1 MPADDTD
8 SQTTMKKNILIFA
21 FLLSPLAFP
30 AVSLALDAESSMASA
45 RELYAS
51 GDWETAKE
59 AYELAYKNSPAGS
72 VARAEAT
79 LELASLLWEQG
90 DYIQAE
96 KQARD
101 ALAQAKALKLDRAIG
116 RLMLTL
122 GHIEASRGKLSQA
135 EATLKICAK
144 SASDSDDAHVA
155 ALCRVS
161 LRFVKQLRGQP
172 VSETEYEKDLTLLRN
187 SGDDMLVGTA
197 LAKTSEGFARAGDYT
212 HALGLLNQA
221 QARFVA
227 GGSVPA
233 QARNRL
239 RRAQVYQEMGRWADA
254 AKDLDGLVLDFK
266 NMRNK
271 PSLVTA
277 YSLSGRQAE
286 QNGDTKAAESFFG
299 TATKVSSTMSNPMLI
314 ANSELAA
321 CEFYARNGNDRAV
334 SLCKSAGT
342 RFEKAGVPDLAA
354 RATIAGARAAHVRGD
369 LKNARE
375 GYVAA
380 VAALETRIYTD
391 SDRKD
396 LATQYV
402 NLCTIEYQLESKGAL
417 TRCRDAIKSLEAV
430 QNRSKEIEGMLGA
443 ANLTA
448 GAAAYKIDN
457 SKDAQKHLQAAV
469 TLLEKVADIERASD
483 AYLRLGRLQYRLKNE
498 AASGSFERA
507 IELSREQPLLAQTTT
522 QAHIQYAQLLMDREK
537 WELAQEQL
545 RPALMAA
552 EAAKEH
558 GTSAWIYSAQA
569 RAELKLGNREAA
581 ISALKSGVI
590 AAKAAGDKELVKS
603 LQENLAKFQK

>member
-8 SQTTMKKNILIFA
+8 SQMTMKKNILITA
-21 FLLSPLAFP
+21 FLWS
-30 AVSLALDAESSMASA
+30 ALVMPCASFAQDVDSAMVSA

-59 AYELAYKNSPAGS
+59 AYEIAYKASPAGS
-72 VARAEAT
+72 VERAEAT

-90 DYIQAE
+90 DYVQAE

-144 SASDSDDAHVA
+144 SATDSDDAHVA

-233 QARNRL
+233 QTRNRL
-239 RRAQVYQEMGRWADA
+239 RRAQVYQEMGRWGDA
-254 AKDLDGLVLDFK
+254 AKELDGLVLDFK
-266 NMRNK
+266 NMSNK

-286 QNGDTKAAESFFG
+286 QNGDGKAAESYFG
-299 TATKVSSTMSNPMLI
+299 MATKVSSTMSNPMLI

-334 SLCKSAGT
+334 GLCNSAKT
-342 RFEKAGVPDLAA
+342 RFEKAGTPDLAV

-369 LKNARE
+369 LNNARE

-380 VAALETRIYTD
+380 VAALEGRAYTD

-417 TRCRDAIKSLEAV
+417 TRCRDAIKRLEAV
-430 QNRSKEIEGMLGA
+430 QNSNKELEGMLGA

-448 GAAAYKIDN
+448 GAAAYKLDN
-457 SKDAQKHLQAAV
+457 SKDAEKHLKAAV
-469 TLLEKVADIERASD
+469 TLLEKVGDVERASD

-498 AASGSFERA
+498 AASQSFERS
-507 IELSREQPLLAQTTT
+507 IELSRNQPALAQTTT
-522 QAHIQYAQLLMDREK
+522 QARVQYAQFLMDREK
-537 WELAQEQL
+537 WELAQAQL
-545 RPALMAA
+545 TPALMAA
-552 EAAKEH
+552 EAAKEF
-558 GTSAWIYSAQA
+558 GTAAWVYSAKAQV
-569 RAELKLGNREAA
+569 ELKLGNRDAA
-581 ISALKSGVI
+581 IAALKSGMA
-590 AAKAAGDKELVKS
+590 AAKSAGDKDMVKS
-603 LQENLAKFQK
+603 LKDNLAKFEK